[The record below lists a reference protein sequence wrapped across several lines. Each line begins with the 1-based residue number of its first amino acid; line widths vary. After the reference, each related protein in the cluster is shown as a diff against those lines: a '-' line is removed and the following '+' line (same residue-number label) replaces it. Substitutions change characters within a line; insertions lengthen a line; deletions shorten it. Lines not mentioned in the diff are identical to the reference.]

1 MKEFKVTNT
10 TETYDNNRSR
20 LLNGG
25 ELQINCFEHT
35 DGQKDVSLSSQQVKS
50 SIKIPPVS
58 VTLPSGV
65 QVLNQAA
72 QCLGNKVEMSITKCI
87 EANKTLL
94 KVIRAKTV
102 ISIITQIIWCLHKR
116 LGNVTMTPNA
126 RPLAGWLVGRSFLI
140 S

>member
-1 MKEFKVTNT
+1 MGVN
-10 TETYDNNRSR
+10 YRPIV
-20 LLNGG
+20 LN
-25 ELQINCFEHT
+25 IRT
-35 DGQKDVSLSSQQVKS
+35 DKKMFCSQVNSLKS